1 MAYRYPLAATTTAA
15 ALFLALGIVSCEA
28 FVSPTTSRS
37 HVSRNSCVTAPASAI
52 VLSMSSNDN
61 DPDAHDKADD
71 EPSDASS
78 DASSHP
84 EDRTNVD
91 SMRSLLESSWN
102 IGTMGAVPTSPQSA
116 AHSASEAIGSA
127 LSRNKKLL
135 QVDIRLPSF
144 DVTQG
149 PNIYDEISSV
159 EFCCQLAD
167 NLCSD
172 GNCNKAL
179 ILVRDGS
186 AVRSAARIL
195 DVKERRRRQD
205 EEEREARLMLDKED
219 EEEEDEDDVVS
230 ASTAEDESSPTGSGG
245 GSDDID
251 SFRKQLLSGWGDD
264 DDGTSTS
271 SNREQ
276 EMDPANDPS
285 MIAASRT
292 RRGREEL
299 KPSVTFDPSASA
311 ASTSTS
317 SAGTKSVTDRSY
329 RLGSLFGDDAVSTG
343 ADMFADAI
351 EAVDTHGS
359 MLNIE
364 DVLIILA
371 PVTREDTV
379 ATRRLISRYKD
390 TKTIVLVNNR
400 LYPEPK
406 ELFLSEPV
414 YSITPLVAR
423 AMKSEGNFMRNQSDD
438 DGREDDEAPPTKI
451 IVMRR
456 YPTDWEIFVDV
467 DGNGFELV
475 DSAPAVAVG
484 KTGPDNEFV
493 AGCVKKHMAF
503 KFGQY

>member
-1 MAYRYPLAATTTAA
+1 MAYRYPLATTTTAAA
-15 ALFLALGIVSCEA
+15 ALFLALGIGSCEA
-28 FVSPTTSRS
+28 FVGPTRS
-37 HVSRNSCVTAPASAI
+37 HHVTRNPCVTAPP
-52 VLSMSSNDN
+52 VTLSMSSSSDDESNNDG
-61 DPDAHDKADD
+61 DDDDDADD
-71 EPSDASS
+71 EPSASQ
-78 DASSHP
+78 P
-84 EDRTNVD
+84 EDRTNAD

-102 IGTMGAVPTSPQSA
+102 VGTMGAVPTSPQSA

-167 NLCSD
+167 NLCTD
-172 GNCNKAL
+172 GNCSKAL

-195 DVKERRRRQD
+195 DVKERRRR
-205 EEEREARLMLDKED
+205 ED
-219 EEEEDEDDVVS
+219 EEEKKRGASRLMPDEDEEDEDDDDVVS
-230 ASTAEDESSPTGSGG
+230 ASESTAEDDDSSPRTGGG

-251 SFRKQLLSGWGDD
+251 SFRKQLQSGWGDD
-264 DDGTSTS
+264 DGTGTSS
-271 SNREQ
+271 DQER

-299 KPSVTFDPSASA
+299 KPSVNFNPSSAS
-311 ASTSTS
+311 
-317 SAGTKSVTDRSY
+317 SADTNEPATNRSY
-329 RLGSLFGDDAVSTG
+329 RLGSLFGDDTISTG
-343 ADMFADAI
+343 ADMFTDAI
-351 EAVDTHGS
+351 EAVDTHGT

-364 DVLIILA
+364 DVLIILS

-379 ATRRLISRYKD
+379 ATRRLISRYGD

-400 LYPEPK
+400 LHPEPK

-423 AMKSEGNFMRNQSDD
+423 ATKSEGNFMQNQGKDEEE
-438 DGREDDEAPPTKI
+438 EDEDEAPPTKI